1 MERDGRCIE
10 EETRARPIERSN
22 REVKRKGK
30 SGYARRGGTKGD
42 EREGVGGGGG
52 WVCRE
57 ARKAAGKEKYPRV
70 VNSNDIRVGSW
81 LAARMRWMARR
92 MQIWLVGVQTDGR
105 TDRRTDGRMDRRRVA
120 SAKGTRRGGASTCT
134 VQPYRRL
141 YAAVPL
147 LGCSQSGGTG
157 RSDADRRVAAGLSPA
172 AFSEGWIS
180 AMLDARR
187 VPSRSRRRPATTS
200 SYE

>member
-1 MERDGRCIE
+1 MICPGIVFIE
-10 EETRARPIERSN
+10 NESTARKIRSRAPETRVDHGSLASS
-22 REVKRKGK
+22 VMMADTG
-30 SGYARRGGTKGD
+30 SG
-42 EREGVGGGGG
+42 GV
-52 WVCRE
+52 E
-57 ARKAAGKEKYPRV
+57 
-70 VNSNDIRVGSW
+70 
-81 LAARMRWMARR
+81 
-92 MQIWLVGVQTDGR
+92 
-105 TDRRTDGRMDRRRVA
+105 
-120 SAKGTRRGGASTCT
+120 SAKGTRRGGASTCS

-187 VPSRSRRRPATTS
+187 EPPKPDDDLQLPAPTNSRPRIVLDASLLPSTFATLRRDPVYLAL
-200 SYE
+200 

>member
-1 MERDGRCIE
+1 MICPGIVFIE
-10 EETRARPIERSN
+10 NESTARKIRSRAPETRVDHGSLASSVMMAELVVVGRSL
-22 REVKRKGK
+22 R
-30 SGYARRGGTKGD
+30 
-42 EREGVGGGGG
+42 
-52 WVCRE
+52 
-57 ARKAAGKEKYPRV
+57 
-70 VNSNDIRVGSW
+70 W
-81 LAARMRWMARR
+81 LDG
-92 MQIWLVGVQTDGR
+92 WLVG
-105 TDRRTDGRMDRRRVA
+105 
-120 SAKGTRRGGASTCT
+120 SAKGTRRGGASTCS

-187 VPSRSRRRPATTS
+187 EPPKPDDDLQPPAPTNSQPRIVLDASSSLAFLAFAIEILRRAL
-200 SYE
+200 